1 MRTTIPIALLLAGC
15 GMAESAPADDPANPP
30 RYGLW
35 EVERLPTRVVRNGLE
50 APKGGE
56 GPGSF
61 IDVYGGLKLGM
72 PDGTEACGEPR
83 PADAAWIERHMAG
96 QLDRACKVTR
106 IERDGAAISGEGV
119 CGEGERGGPSE
130 ARFRFSGTDGADE
143 LEVKATALFTDR
155 RDTGETHAIELGIGI
170 EGRRLGEC
178 AAGGTGAG
186 RIGG

>member
-1 MRTTIPIALLLAGC
+1 VRTLLPIALLLAGC
-15 GMAESAPADDPANPP
+15 GAADGPPADDPANPP

-61 IDVYGGLKLGM
+61 ISVYGGLKLGM
-72 PDGTEACGEPR
+72 PDGKEACGEPR

-96 QLDRACKVTR
+96 QLGRACKVTR
-106 IERDGAAISGEGV
+106 IERDGAAITGDGV
-119 CGEGERGGPSE
+119 CGEGDRGGPSE
-130 ARFRFSGTDGADE
+130 ASFRFSGTDGPE
-143 LEVKATALFTDR
+143 RLNVKATALFTDR

-178 AAGGTGAG
+178 MTGNPGLAVMGG
-186 RIGG
+186 